1 MKLSLKKHYFGSTL
15 ALIPADDVTLQYCKK
30 LSLVDVIL
38 GNFTKPRNYK
48 YHKKYFSMLNTA
60 FDMWDAPNVVE
71 YQGVTY
77 ETEKEFEEF
86 RKWLIIQAGYY
97 KIVLRPD
104 GTSDLQPQSISFAS
118 MEEDGF
124 AKLYSN
130 TVSAIIKHV
139 IPDNG
144 DEAEYMALFQQI
156 LQYD

>member
-86 RKWLIIQAGYY
+86 RKWLIIQAG
-97 KIVLRPD
+97 
-104 GTSDLQPQSISFAS
+104 
-118 MEEDGF
+118 
-124 AKLYSN
+124 
-130 TVSAIIKHV
+130 
-139 IPDNG
+139 
-144 DEAEYMALFQQI
+144 
-156 LQYD
+156 